1 MSENSIRVRIPESN
15 AAFLNGSGLVSP
27 LEAQSLS
34 PRSVP
39 AGCNPLLDGLLAE
52 APVGWADELELVSLT
67 PGETLFP
74 AGASP
79 THIVFP
85 MGGLIS
91 LLVRSGPAANAEV
104 EVAMVG
110 RHDLVGAAALLGA
123 EPSAHRAVVQVGA
136 PGYRASAASVRR
148 LIETVPAIRS
158 LLLRYV
164 RMSLEEAYQL
174 AACNSRHSLE
184 KRLCRWLL
192 QAHQRLESDTLP
204 FTHDHIAQMLG
215 VRRASVTVAL
225 HIIEGERLI
234 RSTRGRVDLLD
245 RTRLQM
251 AACEC
256 CGAIAQNRRAFSFGP
271 AAEGVE
277 RATPAC
283 ATC

>member
-1 MSENSIRVRIPESN
+1 MNENPIRVRFPESS
-15 AAFLNGSGLVSP
+15 AAFLNGSGLVAPMDS
-27 LEAQSLS
+27 QSLAA
-34 PRSVP
+34 PRVP
-39 AGCNPLLDGLLAE
+39 TGCNPLLDGLLSE
-52 APVGWADELELVSLT
+52 APASWSDELELVTLT
-67 PGETLFP
+67 PGETLTQ

-79 THIVFP
+79 AHIVFP

-123 EPSAHRAVVQVGA
+123 EPAAHRAVVQVGA
-136 PGYRASAASVRR
+136 PAYRAPAASVRR
-148 LIETVPAIRS
+148 LIETVPQIRS

-192 QAHQRLESDTLP
+192 QAQQRLESDTLP

-245 RTRLQM
+245 RGRLQM

-256 CGAIAQNRRAFSFGP
+256 CGAIALNRRSLSFGP
-271 AAEGVE
+271 ADGAE
-277 RATPAC
+277 RAAPAC
-283 ATC
+283 VPC